1 MVGALTAQ
9 KYEALRLYGPVT
21 MLPKYTEGSS
31 QQLTIDS
38 KNYLIPPRTY
48 VIINVAG
55 VHTNPSYWGPDAL
68 EFRPDRFITSS
79 GMPLGEEELLQP
91 PSGNFIPWAAG
102 QRVCPGKKFAQVEF
116 VAVIAK
122 LFMKHRV
129 SPVLQSGETM
139 EMASERVK
147 KCVLVSGIEVVLKMK
162 HPERVQLV
170 WEEKA

>member
-1 MVGALTAQ
+1 MNKLELTSQ
-9 KYEALRLYGPVT
+9 KYESLRLYGPVT
-21 MLPKYTEGSS
+21 VLPKFTEDSS

-38 KNYLIPPRTY
+38 KLYVIPPRTY
-48 VIINVAG
+48 VIVNVAG

-68 EFRPDRFITSS
+68 EFRPDRFITST
-79 GMPLGEEELLQP
+79 GKVDEEDLLQP

-116 VAVIAK
+116 VAVIAR

-129 SPVLQSGETM
+129 SPKLESGETVA
-139 EMASERVK
+139 MASDRVR
-147 KCVLVSGIEVVLKMK
+147 KCVLDSGIHIVLKMK

-170 WEEKA
+170 WGEKA